1 MSDKLNKFI
10 TNVLAGVVAADS
22 LPDFDTLEDTDIEQY
37 AADINK
43 KMRQKLSSEFKGQYY
58 STATKELLR
67 GLKAVG
73 VLDDDQVSEFSSLKF
88 DELTAQ
94 LGEVVKTKQAASMGE
109 SQKEVAAQIEKVKA
123 TIKAQYDAQM
133 SELSGKLNTYQQKE
147 YELQKVSA
155 IKAALQ
161 KGFVP
166 TDTQLKALNGLIGA
180 DVDIKFTDSGEP
192 NLFYKGTDTVF
203 GLNDKQILGLGDI
216 VPKYLKDLGI
226 WSEKPKPQTMDL
238 SGGFKEP
245 VKEEIQVSGAGTQN
259 DRKAAAQQF
268 LKELT
273 KQ

>member
-1 MSDKLNKFI
+1 
-10 TNVLAGVVAADS
+10 
-22 LPDFDTLEDTDIEQY
+22 
-37 AADINK
+37 
-43 KMRQKLSSEFKGQYY
+43 
-58 STATKELLR
+58 
-67 GLKAVG
+67 
-73 VLDDDQVSEFSSLKF
+73 
-88 DELTAQ
+88 
-94 LGEVVKTKQAASMGE
+94 MGE

-133 SELSGKLNTYQQKE
+133 SELSGKLSTYQQKE

-155 IKAALQ
+155 IKSALP

-245 VKEEIQVSGAGTQN
+245 AKDEIQVNGAGTQN

>member
-22 LPDFDTLEDTDIEQY
+22 LPDFDTLDDADIEQY

-94 LGEVVKTKQAASMGE
+94 LGEVVKTKQTASMGE

-123 TIKAQYDAQM
+123 TIKAQYDAQI

-155 IKAALQ
+155 IKAALP